1 MTETAK
7 TPKTPSSEGKLLSD
21 IIRATYPYVRLFRA
35 NVGRVKLPDGRWFS
49 TGLPKGYP
57 DLCGYHRISGKAVYI
72 ECKLKY
78 NKPSEE
84 QIKFIDEAKA
94 AGALAAVCYS
104 VEDAVRLVM
113 EG

>member
-1 MTETAK
+1 VTETA
-7 TPKTPSSEGKLLSD
+7 KTPSSEGKLLSD

-84 QIKFIDEAKA
+84 QQKFIDEARA
-94 AGALAAVCYS
+94 AGAIAAVCYS
-104 VEDAVRLVM
+104 VDEALELVTK
-113 EG
+113 G